1 MIDMDKEGVRIGV
14 YICHCGT
21 NIAGVVDVKAVT
33 EFAKGLPGVALAKE
47 MMYACSEATQREI
60 INDIQEERLD
70 RVVVAACSPK
80 MHEPTFRAALER
92 AGLNKYLF
100 EMANIR
106 EQASWV
112 HRDGGQ
118 ATEKAKD
125 LVRMAVARAGLL
137 VGYKESEI
145 PIGERALVV
154 GGGIAGIQA
163 ALDLADSGYKV
174 FLVEKEPFIGGHMA
188 QLDKTFPTLDCST
201 CILAPKMA
209 EVGRH
214 PNITLLTN
222 SEVKEVSG
230 FVGNFK
236 VIIRQKARFVTSECT
251 ACDECVPVC
260 PVVVPDEFNLGLGLR
275 KAIYKSLPQAVP
287 AEYAIDIENCLN
299 EPNLLVCEKCIEACS
314 PKAID
319 FEQPLEKE
327 LELEVDTVII
337 AIGADPYDPGRA
349 GDYGYG
355 KYENVISTIDFER
368 IIAPTGPTKGK
379 ILRPSDLKPPR
390 MIAFIQCV
398 GSRIANP
405 ELEGHPY
412 CSGICCMVSIKQALL
427 IKEKLPEAEVT
438 IYYIDI
444 RAKGKGFE
452 EMYRR
457 ARLAGIRF
465 IKGLPG
471 EVLELEG
478 EDKSLTLIGEN
489 ILLGELYEH
498 RHDLVILSV
507 GLEARGESEQ
517 IQRLFGI
524 SRSSDGFFAEKHP
537 KLEPVDTATTGIFL
551 AGAAESPKDIRES
564 STQAKA
570 AASRAARLMKE
581 GKIRIEAISAEVDEG
596 RCAGCGICESLCP
609 FNAIHV
615 DGTSHVT
622 EAACQGC
629 GVCAA
634 ACPVGAIEMR
644 HFTEEQILAQVEAAL
659 ADRPEEKVIVFTC
672 NWCSYA
678 GADMAGTSRL
688 EYDPRVRLIRLMC
701 SGRVSPVFVL
711 RAFELRAAGVMITG
725 CHPGECHYQSGNYR
739 ALERYRLMKRLLE
752 ELGFPPERLALE
764 WISAAEGEKF
774 ARVVNEFIARLEQ
787 IGVLA
792 KAAAKVEVEAEA
804 KAEAEAKEKKEP
816 EPTSIVIRR

>member
-1 MIDMDKEGVRIGV
+1 MKRDGEPRIGV

-21 NIAGVVDVKAVT
+21 NIAGVVDVKAVA
-33 EFAKGLPGVALAKE
+33 EFAKGLPGVALAKD

-60 INDIQEERLD
+60 INDIQQERLD

-106 EQASWV
+106 EQDSWV
-112 HRDGGQ
+112 HKDGGQ

-125 LVRMAVARAGLL
+125 LVRMAVARARLL
-137 VGYKESEI
+137 IPYKESEI
-145 PIGERALVV
+145 PVGERALVV

-222 SEVKEVSG
+222 AEVEAVSG

-236 VIIRQKARFVTSECT
+236 VKVRQKARFVTPECT
-251 ACDECVPVC
+251 ACGECVPVC
-260 PVVVPDEFNLGLGLR
+260 PVAVPDEFNMGLGLR

-299 EPNLLVCEKCIEACS
+299 KPNLLVCEKCLQACS
-314 PKAID
+314 PKAIN
-319 FEQPLEKE
+319 FEQPPEKE
-327 LELEVDTVII
+327 LDLEVDTVII
-337 AIGADPYDPGRA
+337 AIGADPYDPSKSQ
-349 GDYGYG
+349 DYGYG
-355 KYENVISTIDFER
+355 KYENVITTIDFER
-368 IIAPTGPTKGK
+368 LISPTGPTLGK
-379 ILRPSDLKPPR
+379 ILRPSDLGKPKR
-390 MIAFIQCV
+390 IAFIQCV
-398 GSRIANP
+398 GSRISNP
-405 ELEGHPY
+405 ELEGNPY

-427 IKEKLPEAEVT
+427 IKEKLPEAEIT

-465 IKGLPG
+465 IKGLPA
-471 EVLELEG
+471 EVLENS
-478 EDKSLTLIGEN
+478 DKSLTLVGEN

-507 GLEARGESEQ
+507 GLEARKESEKVQ
-517 IQRLFGI
+517 KLFGLA
-524 SRSSDGFFAEKHP
+524 RSSDGFFAEKHP

-564 STQAKA
+564 SIQAKA

-581 GKIRIEAISAEVDEG
+581 GKIRIEALSAEVREEL
-596 RCAGCGICESLCP
+596 CAGCGICESVCP

-634 ACPVGAIEMR
+634 SCPVGAIEMH
-644 HFTEEQILAQVEAAL
+644 HFTDAQVLAQVEAAL
-659 ADRPEEKVIVFTC
+659 ADRPKEKIIVFTC

-701 SGRVSPVFVL
+701 SGRLNPQFAL
-711 RAFELRAAGVMITG
+711 RAFELGAAGVLITG
-725 CHPGECHYQSGNYR
+725 CHPGECHYQSGNLR
-739 ALERYRLMKRLLE
+739 ALSRYELLKRLLRS
-752 ELGFPPERLALE
+752 LGLQEERLALE
-764 WISAAEGEKF
+764 WVSAAEGERF
-774 ARVVNEFIARLEQ
+774 AQVVNAFAGRLERL
-787 IGVLA
+787 GVLTKA
-792 KAAAKVEVEAEA
+792 KGEEPALTTAEA
-804 KAEAEAKEKKEP
+804 G
-816 EPTSIVIRR
+816 RREG

>member
-1 MIDMDKEGVRIGV
+1 MSEREEPRVGV
-14 YICHCGT
+14 YVCHCGT
-21 NIAGVVDVKAVT
+21 NIAGVVDVEEVAKA
-33 EFAKGLPGVALAKE
+33 AQALPGVVVAKHT
-47 MMYACSEATQREI
+47 MYACSEATQREI
-60 INDIQEERLD
+60 INDVQQEKLN

-106 EQASWV
+106 EQDSWV
-112 HRDGGQ
+112 HKDGHK

-125 LVRMAVARAGLL
+125 LVRMAVARARLL
-137 VGYKESEI
+137 RAYEERELPV
-145 PIGERALVV
+145 GERVLVV

-209 EVGRH
+209 EVARH
-214 PNITLLTN
+214 KNITLLTN
-222 SEVKEVSG
+222 AEVTEVTG

-236 VIIRQKARFVTSECT
+236 VKVRQKARFVTSECT
-251 ACDECVPVC
+251 ACNECVPVC
-260 PVVVPDEFNLGLGLR
+260 PVAVPDEFNMGLGLR

-299 EPNLLVCEKCIEACS
+299 KPNLLVCEKCLEACS

-319 FEQPLEKE
+319 FEQPREKE
-327 LELEVDTVII
+327 LELAVDTVII
-337 AIGADPYDPGRA
+337 AIGADPYDPSKGQ
-349 GDYGYG
+349 DYGYG
-355 KYENVISTIDFER
+355 KYENVITTIDFER
-368 IIAPTGPTKGK
+368 IIAPTGPTNGK
-379 ILRPSDLKPPR
+379 LLRPSDLGKPQR
-390 MIAFIQCV
+390 IAFIQCV

-405 ELEGHPY
+405 ELVGNPY

-427 IKEKLPEAEVT
+427 IREKLPEAEIT

-465 IKGLPG
+465 IKGLPA
-471 EVLELEG
+471 EVLENDDG
-478 EDKSLTLIGEN
+478 SLTLVGEN

-507 GLEARGESEQ
+507 GLEARKESEKVQ
-517 IQRLFGI
+517 KLLGVA
-524 SRSSDGFFAEKHP
+524 RSSDGFFAEKHP

-581 GKIRIEAISAEVDEG
+581 GKIRIEALTAEVREEM
-596 RCAGCGICESLCP
+596 CVACGICESVCP

-615 DGTSHVT
+615 DGTSKVT

-634 ACPVGAIEMR
+634 SCPVGAITM
-644 HFTEEQILAQVEAAL
+644 HNFTDEQILAQVEAAL
-659 ADRPEEKVIVFTC
+659 AERPEEKAIVFTC

-688 EYDPRVRLIRLMC
+688 EYDPSVRLIRLMC
-701 SGRVSPVFVL
+701 SGRLNPKFVL
-711 RAFELRAAGVMITG
+711 RAFELGAAGVLVTG

-739 ALERYRLMKRLLE
+739 ALSRFQLLQGLLRSLGIAEERF
-752 ELGFPPERLALE
+752 GLE
-764 WISAAEGEKF
+764 WVSAAEGERF
-774 ARVVNEFIARLEQ
+774 SQVVNAFADRLRRLRAAPEEQ
-787 IGVLA
+787 EM
-792 KAAAKVEVEAEA
+792 VEVH
-804 KAEAEAKEKKEP
+804 
-816 EPTSIVIRR
+816 

>member
-1 MIDMDKEGVRIGV
+1 MTREEEPRIGV
-14 YICHCGT
+14 YVCHCGT
-21 NIAGVVDVKAVT
+21 NIAGVIDVEEVAKAA
-33 EFAKGLPGVALAKE
+33 EGLPGVALAKHT
-47 MMYACSEATQREI
+47 MYACSEATQREI
-60 INDIQEERLD
+60 IADIQQEKLNRII
-70 RVVVAACSPK
+70 VAACSPK

-106 EQASWV
+106 EQDSWV
-112 HRDGGQ
+112 HKDGQ
-118 ATEKAKD
+118 KATEKAKD
-125 LVRMAVARAGLL
+125 LVRMAVARARLL
-137 VGYKESEI
+137 KPYEERELPV
-145 PIGERALVV
+145 GERALIV

-174 FLVEKEPFIGGHMA
+174 YLVEKEPFIGGHMA

-222 SEVKEVSG
+222 AEVAAVSG

-236 VIIRQKARFVTSECT
+236 VKVRQKARFVTAECT

-260 PVVVPDEFNLGLGLR
+260 PVTVPDEFNMGLSLR

-287 AEYAIDIENCLN
+287 AEYAIDLENCLN
-299 EPNLLVCEKCIEACS
+299 KPNLLVCERCLEACS

-327 LELEVDTVII
+327 IDLEVDTVII
-337 AIGADPYDPGRA
+337 ATGADPYDPSKSQ
-349 GDYGYG
+349 DYGYG
-355 KYENVISTIDFER
+355 RYEDVITTIDFER
-368 IIAPTGPTKGK
+368 IIAPTGPTGGK
-379 ILRPSDLKPPR
+379 LLRPSDLSKPQR
-390 MIAFIQCV
+390 IAFIQCV
-398 GSRIANP
+398 GSRISNP
-405 ELEGHPY
+405 ELVGNPY

-427 IKEKLPEAEVT
+427 IREKLPEAEIT

-465 IKGLPG
+465 IKGLPA
-471 EVLELEG
+471 EVLEN
-478 EDKSLTLIGEN
+478 EDKSLTLVGEN

-498 RHDLVILSV
+498 RQDLVILSV
-507 GLEARGESEQ
+507 GLEARKESEKVQ
-517 IQRLFGI
+517 KLLGVA
-524 SRSSDGFFAEKHP
+524 RSSDGFFAEKHP

-551 AGAAESPKDIRES
+551 AGAAESPKDIRDS

-570 AASRAARLMKE
+570 AASRASRLMKE
-581 GKIRIEAISAEVDEG
+581 GKIRIEALTAEVREEM
-596 RCAGCGICESLCP
+596 CVACGICESVCP

-615 DGTSHVT
+615 DGTSKVT

-629 GVCAA
+629 GVCSA
-634 ACPVGAIEMR
+634 ACPVGAITM
-644 HFTEEQILAQVEAAL
+644 HNFTDEQVLAQIEAAL
-659 ADRPEEKVIVFTC
+659 AERPEERAIVFTC

-688 EYDPRVRLIRLMC
+688 EYDPSVRLIRLMC
-701 SGRVSPVFVL
+701 SGRLNPKFVL
-711 RAFELRAAGVMITG
+711 RAFELGAAGVLVTG
-725 CHPGECHYQSGNYR
+725 CHPGECHYQSGNYK
-739 ALERYRLMKRLLE
+739 ALSRFQLLQGLLRSLGIAEERF
-752 ELGFPPERLALE
+752 GLE
-764 WISAAEGEKF
+764 WVSAAEGERF
-774 ARVVNEFIARLEQ
+774 SQVINAFTQRLRKLRAVPEEQ
-787 IGVLA
+787 EM
-792 KAAAKVEVEAEA
+792 VEV
-804 KAEAEAKEKKEP
+804 
-816 EPTSIVIRR
+816 S